1 MTAPAIRTTGLT
13 RRFGQTT
20 ALDSVSVEVAPG
32 GICALLGR
40 NGAGKTTFMSL
51 VTGQDRP
58 TTGRVEVAGHVPFEH
73 APTLSALSFIR
84 DNQRYPDDYRL
95 HHVLRAAQRFRPN
108 WDDALARDLVAA
120 FRLPAKVVV
129 KKYSRGQL
137 SALAIVLG
145 MASRAPVTLLD
156 EPYLGLDGTARQI
169 FYDTLLTDQLA
180 HPRTFLVSTHL
191 VSEME
196 RLFTQVIVLDG
207 GRVVLDAATDEVRGS
222 FEVVSGHGAAVAEA
236 VAGLDVVHTRAIG
249 PLRSVTVRGRLD
261 RARRGAASER
271 GLSVEVADLQA
282 VVSALGSMP
291 TDTEGDDHV

>member
-20 ALDSVSVEVAPG
+20 ALDSVGVEVAPG
-32 GICALLGR
+32 AICALLGR

-58 TTGRVEVAGHVPFEH
+58 TAGRVEVDGHVPFEH
-73 APTLSALSFIR
+73 APTLNALSFIR

-95 HHVLRAAQRFRPN
+95 HHALRAARRFRPN
-108 WDDALARDLVAA
+108 WDDTLARDLVAA

-129 KKYSRGQL
+129 RKYSRGQL

-145 MASRAPVTLLD
+145 MAARAPVTLLD

-207 GRVVLDAATDEVRGS
+207 GRVVLDASADEVRGS
-222 FEVVSGHGAAVAEA
+222 FEVVSGHGAAVARV
-236 VAGLDVVHTRAIG
+236 VAGLDVAHIRDIG
-249 PLRSVTVRGRLD
+249 PLTSATVRGRLD
-261 RARRGAASER
+261 RERREAASEL
-271 GLSVEVADLQA
+271 GLSVETADLQT
-282 VVSALGSMP
+282 VVSALGSVP
-291 TDTEGDDHV
+291 TDLEGDDHV